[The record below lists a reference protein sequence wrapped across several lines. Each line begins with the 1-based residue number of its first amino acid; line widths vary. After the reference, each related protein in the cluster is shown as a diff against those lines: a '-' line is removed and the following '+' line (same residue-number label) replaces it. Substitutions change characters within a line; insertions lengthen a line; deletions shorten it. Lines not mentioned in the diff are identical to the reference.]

1 MKVKKELSVK
11 QIFDDFTSKTI
22 LNDNEID
29 LLIRY
34 IKGDSIIKIA
44 TDTMQSTASVSRNI
58 ALLKEKY
65 NKYKKLELAKLL
77 LLQS

>member
-1 MKVKKELSVK
+1 MKKELSVK